1 MSGSKQIAKN
11 TMFLYIR
18 MLLTMGVTL
27 YTSRVVLDVLGIS
40 DYGIYSV
47 VGGIVAMFGFL
58 NMAMASATQRFLSFE
73 IGTKNINKLNKTFIA
88 AVNIHLF
95 IALFI
100 ALLAETIGLWF
111 VNNKLNVDISR
122 LNAVNWVYQFSV
134 FATMVRIIQV
144 PYNALIIAREKMNV
158 YAVLSILE
166 VLLKLGIVYLLV
178 IILDFDKL
186 KLYAVLIFV
195 VTFLIT
201 MLYRFYCL
209 REFSESKYR
218 FFYEK
223 QLYNELLSYSG
234 WSLFGGLAAVA
245 RGQGSNILLNV
256 FFGTVVNAAYGISSQ
271 VNSAVKQFVSNFQ
284 IALNPQ
290 IIKTYAENDF
300 KRNHVLINQGAK
312 LSFFLLFIIAFPIW
326 VNIDF
331 LIEFWLKN
339 PPKYTTIFI
348 RLALISLLL
357 DSVSGPLMIGIQA
370 TGNIKYY
377 QIVIGSVILLD
388 MPITY
393 FVLSKFQVPEY
404 SYFVTISITLVSL
417 FLRLL
422 FLKKLIKFKILFFFK
437 NVLFKLLLVSLSAFC
452 FAYIYNIFIIIENK
466 FLSFLSSSIFVFLT
480 SLFSVVIIGFNTE
493 ERFFLKNILIKK
505 LIKNN

>member
-256 FFGTVVNAAYGISSQ
+256 FF
-271 VNSAVKQFVSNFQ
+271 VSNFQ